1 VEEAFD
7 RLVGQGRERLARP
20 LLPLVATGMLGGIDV
35 GVGVLAYLV
44 VEHDTGSAL
53 LGALAFT
60 IGFVALLMA
69 GSELFTENF
78 LVPVVAVV
86 AKDGTISQLLR
97 LWVVSLAA
105 NLLTGLGMAAI
116 IVYALPDV
124 QDTAIAAGAHY
135 AELGTTIRSF
145 LLAVLA
151 GAVITLLTR
160 MQNATDNLGIKI
172 VPAVM
177 LSFVLVAAKLFHC
190 VLDSILMFAGLLTAA
205 PPTAGPPGP
214 APSDG
219 QPPATSSAGSSSSP
233 ASDSSASN
241 TASPKNATKT
251 EKTTPRPPRT
261 GARPY
266 QVSHRSN
273 VPQPSESGTTP
284 LDCRVLQFS
293 QEPRPAH
300 RGDSTGAQLTARPAF
315 APLLDRT
322 QETRQL

>member
-1 VEEAFD
+1 MSKPGAAHTNRLSADPGERPEPEVEDAFD

-60 IGFVALLMA
+60 VGFVALLMA

-105 NLLTGLGMAAI
+105 NLLTGLGMAAM

-124 QDTAIAAGAHY
+124 QDTAIAAGTHY
-135 AELGTTIRSF
+135 AELGITVRSF

-172 VPAVM
+172 VPAIM

-190 VLDSILMFAGLLTAA
+190 VLDSILMFAGLLTGRA
-205 PPTAGPPGP
+205 PYSWANWASALGW
-214 APSDG
+214 S
-219 QPPATSSAGSSSSP
+219 ATG
-233 ASDSSASN
+233 N
-241 TASPKNATKT
+241 IMGGLILV
-251 EKTTPRPPRT
+251 T
-261 GARPY
+261 GIRLLRV
-266 QVSHRSN
+266 QHRVAEERHQS
-273 VPQPSESGTTP
+273 
-284 LDCRVLQFS
+284 
-293 QEPRPAH
+293 
-300 RGDSTGAQLTARPAF
+300 
-315 APLLDRT
+315 
-322 QETRQL
+322 